1 VKIVA
6 IVQVR
11 MGTIR
16 LPNKVIE
23 PIYSFPMI
31 ELLLLR
37 LLQSKEL
44 DEIIEATSLDK
55 KNADLVNHVV
65 GLGFVCY

>member
-6 IVQVR
+6 IVQAR
-11 MGTIR
+11 MGSIR
-16 LPNKVIE
+16 LPNKVMV
-23 PIYSFPMI
+23 PICGFPMI

-37 LLQSKEL
+37 LSQSKEL
-44 DEIIEATSLDK
+44 DEIIVATSLDK
-55 KNADLVNHVV
+55 KNADLVNHVA